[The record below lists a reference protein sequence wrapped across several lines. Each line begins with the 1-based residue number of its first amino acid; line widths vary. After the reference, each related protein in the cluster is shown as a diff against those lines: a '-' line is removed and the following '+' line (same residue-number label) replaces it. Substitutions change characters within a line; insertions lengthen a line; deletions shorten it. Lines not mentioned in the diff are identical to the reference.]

1 MLNKFFGSKDF
12 YARVMRLMLP
22 IMIQNGITNLVNML
36 DNIMVGQVGT
46 VQMNGVSVTN
56 QLLFVFNLC
65 VFGAVSGV
73 GIFGSQYFGKGDHK
87 GLRDTFRFKILFC
100 VLLTVLCMALF
111 LIFGDNLIGLYLKGE
126 GSAGDAKAS
135 LFYAKQYLNIMLIG
149 LIPCTIAQC

>member
-1 MLNKFFGSKDF
+1 MKFRNLIGTKELYKKILSI
-12 YARVMRLMLP
+12 AIPV
-22 IMIQNGITNLVNML
+22 MIQNLITNFVALI

-87 GLRDTFRFKILFC
+87 GLRDTFRFKILF
-100 VLLTVLCMALF
+100 
-111 LIFGDNLIGLYLKGE
+111 
-126 GSAGDAKAS
+126 
-135 LFYAKQYLNIMLIG
+135 
-149 LIPCTIAQC
+149 